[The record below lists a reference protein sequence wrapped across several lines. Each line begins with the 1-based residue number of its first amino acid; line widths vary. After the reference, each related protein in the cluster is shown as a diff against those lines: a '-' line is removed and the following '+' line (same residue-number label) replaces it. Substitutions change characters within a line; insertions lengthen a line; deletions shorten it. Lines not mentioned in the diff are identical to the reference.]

1 MTQEQRQLVT
11 RDEAWV
17 PKADRQFWYT
27 VKKIKKTTSYKFDL
41 ADKKYIVDFEVFR
54 KILGICLKVQGEEF
68 VETPS
73 KESLLTF
80 LIELGYKSQLNKL
93 PNMFVDYMHQP
104 WRTLAAIINK
114 LKFVR
119 TGEDFQE
126 YGRAILNMMLTEEI
140 QQSESYKA
148 FISYF
153 IGLIPPKKSRGKG
166 SKGKKTIVTPKEK
179 VSISVNERFYVGKKT
194 CASRRFHGLDDQR
207 EVVRMM
213 EY

>member
-1 MTQEQRQLVT
+1 MTQEQRQLVA

-41 ADKKYIVDFEVFR
+41 ADKKCIVDFEVFR

-80 LIELGYKSQLNKL
+80 LIELGYKGQLNKL

-104 WRTLAAIINK
+104 WRTLAAFINK
-114 LKFVR
+114 KYMSLTKAEEEEAARRVHATHER
-119 TGEDFQE
+119 LVTESDEPSGELANMPTSKRRPASVVIRDTPT
-126 YGRAILNMMLTEEI
+126 ILNKTSLTRVT
-140 QQSESYKA
+140 KA
-148 FISYF
+148 LRYLDADRRRTTSCRHYVSC
-153 IGLIPPKKSRGKG
+153 GKLEGRG
-166 SKGKKTIVTPKEK
+166 VE
-179 VSISVNERFYVGKKT
+179 
-194 CASRRFHGLDDQR
+194 
-207 EVVRMM
+207 
-213 EY
+213 